1 LFETVTVPLE
11 FTVAVPKVP
20 FGPFTVRVIVVLEP
34 AVLLPDELSVG
45 DPVVGL
51 GAIPPSM
58 AVAPE
63 LALIGCILLEPVAL
77 RIGDAVE
84 DAGIEQGGTLHVN
97 SECAGADVLP
107 SRFGVAPPLAALAT
121 APPFNMG

>member
-1 LFETVTVPLE
+1 VLPELAELE
-11 FTVAVPKVP
+11 F
-20 FGPFTVRVIVVLEP
+20 EP
-34 AVLLPDELSVG
+34 VGAVLAPEELFGRDPLVG
-45 DPVVGL
+45 VVGL

-63 LALIGCILLEPVAL
+63 LALIGCIELDPVAL
-77 RIGDAVE
+77 RIGDGVE